1 MKTLNFMK
9 KQFFPKIK
17 LNILTIL
24 LQCARYQNY
33 CKSCV
38 SMNFSQFMEMWKW
51 WNAHQ
56 RDSKLSW
63 KCHFEEL
70 SKGEVLMSWCA

>member
-1 MKTLNFMK
+1 MK
-9 KQFFPKIK
+9 KTIFPKNKIK
-17 LNILTIL
+17 YFDDSVAVCKISKL
-24 LQCARYQNY
+24 LQIF
-33 CKSCV
+33 CV
-38 SMNFSQFMEMWKW
+38 YEFFSIYGKIWKW